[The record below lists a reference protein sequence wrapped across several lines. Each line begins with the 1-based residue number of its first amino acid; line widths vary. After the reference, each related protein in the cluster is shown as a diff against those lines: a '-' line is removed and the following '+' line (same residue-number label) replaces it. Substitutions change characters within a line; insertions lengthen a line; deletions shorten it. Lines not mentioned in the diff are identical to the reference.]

1 MPSNLGKAYV
11 QIVPSA
17 QGISGSI
24 SQVLGGESEAA
35 GKKAGST
42 IATGIG
48 GVLKTSAAVIGAGLA
63 AAATGAMALVKS
75 AVSNYADY
83 EQLVGGVETLFKDS
97 AGIVQDYAENAYKT
111 AGLSANQYMETITG
125 FSASLLQSLGG
136 DTAEAAR
143 LGNVAVTDMADNAN
157 KMGTSMES
165 IQNAYQGFAKQNYT
179 MLDNLKLGYGGTKT
193 EMERLIRD
201 AEALDDSFSVMHTK
215 TKSGIDEI
223 TYSYADVVQAI
234 HIIQEDM
241 GITGTTAEEASHTI
255 SGSIASMSAAWQNL
269 ITGVASGDQEIS
281 LLVGQ
286 FVTSVQTVAENII
299 PVIMTALNGLGTL
312 IQALAPMLADM
323 LPGLIESVLPPLLS
337 AASTI
342 LSSLGTALIDNLPV
356 LIDAA
361 LMIVNGFVGHLIEN
375 LPAFL
380 EGAAQLVEG
389 LVQGLIA
396 AIPQL
401 IPAAIQMALTL
412 IDSFVNG
419 IEGTV
424 NLMVDAALAIGMAL
438 LDGLIEAIPRI
449 CEAAPKIITSV
460 IEALNSRLPEIIQ
473 CGVSLFTALIQNL
486 PLIIQTILTAVP
498 QIVGELVLSFVQA
511 APQMWEAGKQLLVG
525 LWEGIKGTMSWL
537 WDKIKGFAR
546 EVVGHIKSSLGIRS
560 PSTLMMEVGDYMMQG
575 LGLGIEENASI
586 VEDAMDGVVSLINGD
601 MEETLDVSRMGA
613 INTAAAIG
621 SVAEMDYGGNDQEIR
636 LLKEQNELLSRILA
650 KTGVVINGKELK
662 TAINQ
667 YDRAMG
673 V

>member
-1 MPSNLGKAYV
+1 
-11 QIVPSA
+11 
-17 QGISGSI
+17 
-24 SQVLGGESEAA
+24 
-35 GKKAGST
+35 
-42 IATGIG
+42 
-48 GVLKTSAAVIGAGLA
+48 
-63 AAATGAMALVKS
+63 
-75 AVSNYADY
+75 
-83 EQLVGGVETLFKDS
+83 
-97 AGIVQDYAENAYKT
+97 
-111 AGLSANQYMETITG
+111 
-125 FSASLLQSLGG
+125 
-136 DTAEAAR
+136 
-143 LGNVAVTDMADNAN
+143 
-157 KMGTSMES
+157 
-165 IQNAYQGFAKQNYT
+165 
-179 MLDNLKLGYGGTKT
+179 
-193 EMERLIRD
+193 
-201 AEALDDSFSVMHTK
+201 
-215 TKSGIDEI
+215 
-223 TYSYADVVQAI
+223 
-234 HIIQEDM
+234 M

-342 LSSLGTALIDNLPV
+342 LYSLGTALIDNLPV

-361 LMIVNGFVGHLIEN
+361 LMIVNGFVGYLIEN

-546 EVVGHIKSSLGIRS
+546 DVVGHIKSSLGIRS

-575 LGLGIEENASI
+575 LGLGIEENADI

-613 INTAAAIG
+613 INAAAAIG

>member
-48 GVLKTSAAVIGAGLA
+48 SILKTSAAVIGAGLA
-63 AAATGAMALVKS
+63 AATTGAMALVKS
-75 AVSNYADY
+75 AVSNFADY

-97 AGIVQDYAENAYKT
+97 ADIVQEYAENAYKT
-111 AGLSANQYMETITG
+111 AGLSANQYMETVTG

-201 AEALDDSFSVMHTK
+201 AEALDDTFSVTHTK
-215 TKSGIDEI
+215 TKKGIDEI

-255 SGSIASMSAAWQNL
+255 SGSIASMSASWQNL
-269 ITGVASGDQEIS
+269 ITSVASGDQELS
-281 LLVGQ
+281 LRVGQ

-299 PVIMTALNGLGTL
+299 PVIMTSLNGLGAL
-312 IQALAPMLADM
+312 IQGIAPLLADM

-337 AASTI
+337 AASTL
-342 LSSLGTALIDNLPV
+342 LSALGTALIDNLPL
-356 LIDAA
+356 LIDSA
-361 LMIVNGFVGHLIEN
+361 LMIVNGFVGYLIEN
-375 LPAFL
+375 LPVL
-380 EGAAQLVEG
+380 MEGAAQLVEG
-389 LVQGLIA
+389 LVFGITDAL
-396 AIPQL
+396 PL
-401 IPAAIQMALTL
+401 LVPAAIQMAITIL
-412 IDSFVNG
+412 DNFMNG
-419 IEGTV
+419 IDGSV
-424 NLMVDAALAIGMAL
+424 DLIIDAALTIATAL
-438 LDGLIEAIPRI
+438 FDGLISAIPKI
-449 CEAAPKIITSV
+449 CEAAPAIILNIV
-460 IEALNSRLPEIIQ
+460 EAFNARLPEIIQ
-473 CGVSLFTALIQNL
+473 CGVSLLTALIQNL

-560 PSTLMMEVGDYMMQG
+560 PSRLMMEVGDYMMQG

-613 INTAAAIG
+613 INAAAAIG

-650 KTGVVINGKELK
+650 KTGVVIGGKELK